1 MKKLDGLRMKIFAHF
16 NWLIATIII
25 FLSLTLSIVL
35 YPILPR
41 PYARKISAWFV
52 RLSIFFNVET
62 IGEEDP
68 AAQMYL
74 INHQSD
80 LDICVLE
87 TISKKDLSW
96 VAKKE
101 LFDVPFFGLAM
112 SMPEDIPIERQSKT
126 SLIRLLKN
134 SKDRLNKCRVI
145 TMFPEGTR
153 SKNLRILP
161 FKSGAKVVADK
172 YQLKVQ
178 PIVLIETVKY
188 YNIKKFYYKPGTI
201 KVIFM
206 DSFIADK
213 NDKEWLNNLR
223 TKMQKVYDDELAN
236 DSSNR

>member
-1 MKKLDGLRMKIFAHF
+1 MKIFAKI
-16 NWLIATIII
+16 NWFIATVII
-25 FLSLTLSIVL
+25 FTSLVLMILL

-41 PYARKISAWFV
+41 PYARKASAWFV
-52 RLSIFFNVET
+52 RLSIFFFTDV
-62 IGEEDP
+62 IGKEDP

-80 LDICVLE
+80 LDIAIME

-126 SLIRLLKN
+126 SLLRLLKN
-134 SKDRLNKCRVI
+134 AKDRLNKGRVI

-153 SKNLRILP
+153 SQNGKMLP
-161 FKSGAKVVADK
+161 FKNGAKVVADK

-178 PIVLIETVKY
+178 PVVIIESAKC
-188 YNIKKFYYKPGTI
+188 YNIKKFYYKPATTV
-201 KVIFM
+201 KVVFL

-213 NDKEWLNNLR
+213 SNENWLKELR
-223 TKMQKVYDDELAN
+223 EKMQKVYNDELAN
-236 DSSNR
+236 DTSDR

>member
-1 MKKLDGLRMKIFAHF
+1 MKIFARI
-16 NWLIATIII
+16 NWFIATSFI
-25 FLSLTLSIVL
+25 FTSLVIMIVL

-41 PYARKISAWFV
+41 PYARKAAAWFV
-52 RLSIFFNVET
+52 KITIFFTTEVE
-62 IGEEDP
+62 GKEDP

-80 LDICVLE
+80 LDIGILE

-126 SLIRLLKN
+126 SLLRLLKN
-134 SKDRLNKCRVI
+134 AKDRLNKGRVI

-153 SKNLRILP
+153 SKNGKMLP
-161 FKSGAKVVADK
+161 FKNGAKVVADK
-172 YQLKVQ
+172 YLLKVQ
-178 PIVLIETVKY
+178 PIVLMQTAKY
-188 YNIKKFYYKPGTI
+188 YNIKKFFYSPGTI

-206 DSFIADK
+206 DSFIA
-213 NDKEWLNNLR
+213 NKEDENWLTELR
-223 TKMQKVYDDELAN
+223 VKMQKVYDDELAN
-236 DSSNR
+236 NPSHR

>member
-1 MKKLDGLRMKIFAHF
+1 MKIFATISWF
-16 NWLIATIII
+16 LATTIIFI
-25 FLSLTLSIVL
+25 CLALSIVL

-41 PYARKISAWFV
+41 PWPRKISAWLI
-52 RLSIFFNVET
+52 RLTTFFSVEVH
-62 IGEEDP
+62 GEEDP

-80 LDICVLE
+80 LDIGVME
-87 TISKKDLSW
+87 TVSKKDLSW

-112 SMPEDIPIERQSKT
+112 SLPEDIPIERQSKT
-126 SLIRLLKN
+126 SLVRLIKN
-134 SKDRLNKCRVI
+134 AKNRLNKGRVI

-153 SKNLRILP
+153 SKTGRMLP
-161 FKSGAKVVADK
+161 FKNGAKVVADK

-178 PIVLIETVKY
+178 PIVLIETAKY
-188 YNIKKFYYKPGTI
+188 YDIKRLYYKPGKI

-213 NDKEWLNNLR
+213 NDENWLRDLR
-223 TKMQKVYDDELAN
+223 QKMQKVYDDELAN
-236 DSSNR
+236 NPSNR